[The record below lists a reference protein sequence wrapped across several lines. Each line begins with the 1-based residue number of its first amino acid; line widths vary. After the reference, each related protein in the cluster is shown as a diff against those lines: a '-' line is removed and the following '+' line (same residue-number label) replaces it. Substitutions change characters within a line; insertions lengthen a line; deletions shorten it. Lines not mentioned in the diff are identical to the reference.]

1 MTWNNKS
8 DQTDL
13 KREVSRSGARLL
25 FQTINP
31 KKFFKNP
38 KSQKQ
43 KISRKFFY
51 PQCFNSAM
59 SVWMKCYAVKFWV
72 LGWALFLLNI
82 SGKIYVCKSDAN
94 IRFFSKKRG
103 AFFNLLLITHKNTQQ
118 IIKSNNYIIFCWF
131 VCKINWKW

>member
-1 MTWNNKS
+1 LTWNNKS

-59 SVWMKCYAVKFWV
+59 SVRMKCYAVKFWV

-82 SGKIYVCKSDAN
+82 SGKIYVFKSDAN
-94 IRFFSKKRG
+94 IRRFFSKKRG

-118 IIKSNNYIIFCWF
+118 IIKSNNYIIFLL
-131 VCKINWKW
+131 VCLQDKL